1 MGENNERGIGLDLH
15 DEEAK
20 ALGSDLED
28 SEDSC
33 ETAHSVDFLAASH
46 VVKALLLRDYV
57 G

>member
-1 MGENNERGIGLDLH
+1 MGLDLH

-28 SEDSC
+28 PEDTC